1 MAEPT
6 NNPQDNDRVWEKAMK
21 AFDFDLSLINAN
33 QSAEVQRAAVNS
45 VLDKFFLSH
54 IVILPTP
61 GEDQDETQKLFDDAL
76 NRLDKASTVLERFL
90 RGKADPEAEE
100 FLRFVFVSGDR
111 STLLSQAQRCT
122 SGFSVFFAH
131 QLRKEVRLWLNQRT
145 IPRIT
150 TGSGRRL

>member
-6 NNPQDNDRVWEKAMK
+6 NNPQDNGKVWEKAMK

-33 QSAEVQRAAVNS
+33 QSAEVQRTAVNS

-90 RGKADPEAEE
+90 RGNADPEAEANAP
-100 FLRFVFVSGDR
+100 
-111 STLLSQAQRCT
+111 LSPFQHEPIYSAA
-122 SGFSVFFAH
+122 SS
-131 QLRKEVRLWLNQRT
+131 
-145 IPRIT
+145 
-150 TGSGRRL
+150 